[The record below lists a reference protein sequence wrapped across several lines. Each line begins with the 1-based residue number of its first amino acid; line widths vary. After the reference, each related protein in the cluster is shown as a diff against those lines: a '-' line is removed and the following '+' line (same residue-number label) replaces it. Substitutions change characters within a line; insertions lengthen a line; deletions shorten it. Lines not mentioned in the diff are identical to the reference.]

1 METSFAGGCVGRLN
15 GRPDW
20 LIGAPPSRKLS
31 TLARSNQQLTR
42 SAVGCAVPHHAVL
55 IPVPP
60 VECRPPGE
68 RSVLPTLLL
77 VPPLR
82 HRARRQQKE
91 TAKVPVGAESGVDC
105 LQPRLLP
112 REHHPREGNG
122 GTTVHRCM
130 HARRT
135 HKASLLSVCRS
146 LGCCLELWRAW
157 TVRYNAGDAFAAYIP
172 RVMTSVILDGMAGGK
187 RAAEAAA
194 GVRTVRTVHQYSN
207 TGHYGCLLLAVCF
220 SQVRQA
226 GKARLSAHA
235 CIFPSPHSRSPG
247 RMSRRHHPPVSA
259 ALSSA
264 ARSAPS
270 PSSSTPSRNPRARS
284 RLDSSSSSSVH
295 LRARP
300 SSLSGRP
307 FLFPPCDMHAIN

>member
-1 METSFAGGCVGRLN
+1 MHPLLQRWTRAEWARDVETSFAGGCVGRLN

-20 LIGAPPSRKLS
+20 LVGAPPSRKLS

-172 RVMTSVILDGMAGGK
+172 ASHDFGHPRRHGRRQESRRGSCWRENGSHSPPVQQHRTLRVLAS
-187 RAAEAAA
+187 R
-194 GVRTVRTVHQYSN
+194 
-207 TGHYGCLLLAVCF
+207 CLF
-220 SQVRQA
+220 
-226 GKARLSAHA
+226 
-235 CIFPSPHSRSPG
+235 FPSQTG
-247 RMSRRHHPPVSA
+247 RKGQ
-259 ALSSA
+259 
-264 ARSAPS
+264 
-270 PSSSTPSRNPRARS
+270 TICS
-284 RLDSSSSSSVH
+284 RLH
-295 LRARP
+295 LSQSAQ
-300 SSLSGRP
+300 S
-307 FLFPPCDMHAIN
+307 